1 MKKSNKKEQEYK
13 SMREFDE
20 KFFPESLR
28 KQLLERTTD
37 ARTLGINLAKESL
50 EMIRS
55 QLSK

>member
-1 MKKSNKKEQEYK
+1 MKNNKKKEQAYK

-50 EMIRS
+50 EIIRS
-55 QLSK
+55 RLSK

>member
-1 MKKSNKKEQEYK
+1 MKKSKKREQAYK

-50 EMIRS
+50 EIIRS
-55 QLSK
+55 RLSK

>member
-1 MKKSNKKEQEYK
+1 MKNNKKKEQAYK
-13 SMREFDE
+13 SMREFNE

-28 KQLLERTTD
+28 KQLSESTTD

-50 EMIRS
+50 EIIRS

>member
-1 MKKSNKKEQEYK
+1 MKKNKKKEQVYK

-28 KQLLERTTD
+28 KQLSEQTTD

-50 EMIRS
+50 EIIRS